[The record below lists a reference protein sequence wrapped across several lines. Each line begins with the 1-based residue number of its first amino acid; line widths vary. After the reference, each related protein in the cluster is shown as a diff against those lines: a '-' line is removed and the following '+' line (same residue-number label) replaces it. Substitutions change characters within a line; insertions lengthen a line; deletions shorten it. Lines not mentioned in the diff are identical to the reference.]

1 MQDESIRSSR
11 NSMHSICRV
20 PSFTGFFR
28 FFSRSAQ
35 FIRNMIVVKDEP
47 RKFTIT
53 CVRHAAKCMLSPG
66 DNFAR
71 FYRVSVRERLPSL
84 LSLFPRYKFL
94 WCRALI
100 HRLAVD
106 YGARSSGARYKEHIS
121 ETDAGKRL
129 RRLS

>member
-1 MQDESIRSSR
+1 
-11 NSMHSICRV
+11 
-20 PSFTGFFR
+20 
-28 FFSRSAQ
+28 
-35 FIRNMIVVKDEP
+35 MIVVKDEP
-47 RKFTIT
+47 RKFAIT

-100 HRLAVD
+100 HRLAAD

-121 ETDAGKRL
+121 EQTQENVYVGSLKTNMIKYGKRHSRTISFNFPFFL
-129 RRLS
+129 FLLCV